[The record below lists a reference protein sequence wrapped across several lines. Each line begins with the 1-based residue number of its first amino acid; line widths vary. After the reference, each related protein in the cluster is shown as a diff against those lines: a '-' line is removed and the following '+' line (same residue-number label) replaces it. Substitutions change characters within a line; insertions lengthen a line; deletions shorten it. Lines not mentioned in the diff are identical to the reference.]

1 MVESKPQPSSKRNRT
16 SGAPQPA
23 RDDDDACQPSVAPK
37 SVSSVTHNAGNHL
50 ERHIREFWETRGAEG
65 ATVQKEVKHLR
76 FLLFRKK
83 KHPVT
88 QDIWIPG
95 ASPVD
100 SMQPFC
106 KRATVLLR
114 LSRTTRSRD
123 KISRVKHS
131 ELGLRSLC
139 FDPESSD
146 PSEVAVIV
154 LRSSKQRS
162 FSGCCRFACEPE
174 RFSVSL
180 PSDLELVAFVH
191 FVPTEL
197 PS

>member
-1 MVESKPQPSSKRNRT
+1 MVESKPQPSSNRTRT

-23 RDDDDACQPSVAPK
+23 RDDDDACQPRDAPK

-50 ERHIREFWETRGAEG
+50 ERHIREFWEG

-100 SMQPFC
+100 LMQPFC

-180 PSDLELVAFVH
+180 PFDLELVAFVH

-197 PS
+197 RS